1 MKQKAILLDITD
13 KRDSKETQLARKEEL
28 EKLVETHGGAEVV
41 EVFSKKTET
50 DMKLFVRQGLRDE
63 VIMKVRETGAT
74 VLVLGNILKPRQ
86 IFELS
91 EILRP
96 EGVEVWDRIDL
107 ILKIFG
113 HHAES
118 SESNLQ
124 IELAKIRHM
133 GPRIF
138 GMGDELAKQ
147 GAGKGSRGQGES
159 NTEIMKRHLKRM
171 ILNIEAK
178 LEKIEKTKA
187 LHRARRLRQ
196 HFKTLSLV
204 GYTNAGKSAMMNTLT
219 KKGVSV
225 KDELFRTL
233 DTRIG
238 KIYLPNLHQELCIS
252 DTIGF
257 INDLP
262 PVVISAFKS
271 TLSEAV
277 HSDVLLHVV
286 DVSDPRRHEKIKIVD
301 DILEDLEISGKKQI
315 LVFNKTDNTDG
326 KFGQARLKK
335 KYYSRNPVFVSAH
348 TKDGIDDLLKKIE
361 EHFKEKT
368 S

>member
-1 MKQKAILLDITD
+1 MKEFKKAILLDITD
-13 KRDSKETQLARKEEL
+13 KRDSKDAQLARKLEL

-50 DMKLFVRQGLRDE
+50 DMRLFVRQGLRDE
-63 VIMKVRETGAT
+63 IIVKARETGAE

-91 EILRP
+91 ELLRP

-118 SESNLQ
+118 AESNLQ

-147 GAGKGSRGQGES
+147 GSGKGSRGQGET

-171 ILNIEAK
+171 QINIIEK

-187 LHRARRLRQ
+187 LHRLRRQRQ

-286 DVSDPRRHEKIKIVD
+286 DVSDPLRHEKIKIVD
-301 DILEDLEISGKKQI
+301 DILADLEISGKKQI
-315 LVFNKTDNTDG
+315 LVFNKTDNTSG

-335 KYYSRNPVFVSAH
+335 KYYSRSPVFVSAH
-348 TKDGIDDLLKKIE
+348 TKAGIDTLLTKIE
-361 EHFKEKT
+361 QYFKK
-368 S
+368 